1 MRTLSYDRKLIPW
14 QRPSKVWRYAVRLF
28 PKSLEEAI
36 VHTKHTRNARIAM
49 VSGGERN
56 PRSGEVGMLKWV
68 YHLRSEHPP
77 PQKKT
82 HQLCSM
88 GGRAR
93 RKLCLAKQ

>member
-14 QRPSKVWRYAVRLF
+14 QRPSKVRRYAVRLF

-68 YHLRSEHPP
+68 YHLRSEHPSKRKP
-77 PQKKT
+77 TNYVPWE
-82 HQLCSM
+82 
-88 GGRAR
+88 GGPEGSFV
-93 RKLCLAKQ
+93 